1 MAKRITATPAAVDPA
16 IIAGKKLA
24 ITYVKSAIGSQVRAK
39 RTMSALGFTK
49 LKQTITQP
57 DSPSI
62 RGMLYVV
69 AHLVDVTEIEE

>member
-1 MAKRITATPAAVDPA
+1 MAETTAANATPVT
-16 IIAGKKLA
+16 GKKLV

-49 LKQTITQP
+49 LKQTITHP
-57 DSPSI
+57 DNPSV

-69 AHLVDVTEIEE
+69 AHLVAVTEIEE